1 MRCRNGRG
9 VALAVAMTVA
19 LTGAVGC
26 TSPESPHKPGKDR
39 RASTESRAALLS
51 AERSTDRAASARV
64 RSTTVMGAQ
73 LSLKADGALSWGDG
87 LTGTLTITY
96 TGGTTAEQM
105 RALGITSMEARYL
118 ADAYYARMGDT
129 FAEKAGGKHWIKYAY
144 DDLKDLGGGAGA
156 TFADQLRNTAPN
168 QSVRLLLDAEDVRE
182 VGEETVHGRTAT
194 HYSGTVLV
202 HDVTDAQQRKQLEQ
216 AGVTSETVDIW
227 VDDRDLLV
235 KKVEKGR
242 TVSGELTQTAY
253 YTDYGV
259 AVSATEPPADDTQ
272 DFTDLLEQQRGGS
285 AS

>member
-1 MRCRNGRG
+1 MKRTNGRG
-9 VALAVAMTVA
+9 VVLAVALALV

-26 TSPESPHKPGKDR
+26 TSSESPREPGTDR
-39 RASTESRAALLS
+39 GASAGSRAALLS

-64 RSTTVMGAQ
+64 RSTTVMGTQ
-73 LSLKADGALSWGDG
+73 LSLKADGALGWGDS

-96 TGGTTAEQM
+96 TGGTTAETM
-105 RALGITSMEARYL
+105 RALGITSMQARYL

-129 FAEKAGGKHWIKYAY
+129 FARKTGGKHWIKYAY
-144 DDLKDLGGGAGA
+144 DDLKDLAGGAGA
-156 TFADQLRNTAPN
+156 TFADQMRNTAPN
-168 QSVRLLLDAEDVRE
+168 QSVRLLLDAEEVRE
-182 VGEETVHGRTAT
+182 VGREKVGGRTAT

-202 HDVTDAQQRKQLEQ
+202 PDVTDARLRTQLEQ
-216 AGVTSETVDIW
+216 AGVTSETVDLW

-242 TVSGELTQTAY
+242 TASGELTQTAY

-259 AVSATEPPADDTQ
+259 AVSVAEPPADDTQ
-272 DFTDLLEQQRGGS
+272 DFAELLERQQGGS